1 MDHTTV
7 MKGMK
12 NSAWKM
18 VSKVVLSVFQMINF
32 RRIVI
37 VTLPGGDFL
46 ALG

>member
-1 MDHTTV
+1 MDHSTV

-32 RRIVI
+32 RGIVL
-37 VTLPGGDFL
+37 VTPPGGDFL